1 MKRPAKKKKV
11 NKGVLA
17 AVGATVLGVAAGAA
31 AMFLSKK
38 ENRVAVKNT
47 VNKTVKKGKAEI
59 AKVKKSVVATEKK
72 VIKKVAKKK

>member
-1 MKRPAKKKKV
+1 MKRPAKRKV
-11 NKGVLA
+11 NKGVIA

-47 VNKTVKKGKAEI
+47 VNKTVKKGKAEV
-59 AKVKKSVVATEKK
+59 AKIKRTVISTKKK
-72 VIKKVAKKK
+72 VLKKI

>member
-1 MKRPAKKKKV
+1 MRRPAKKKV

-17 AVGATVLGVAAGAA
+17 AIGGVVLGVAAGAA

-47 VNKTVKKGKAEI
+47 VNKTVKK
-59 AKVKKSVVATEKK
+59 AKVSVAKAKKTIVASKK
-72 VIKKVAKKK
+72 KIIKK

>member
-1 MKRPAKKKKV
+1 MKRPARKKKV

-38 ENRVAVKNT
+38 ENRAAVKNT
-47 VNKTVKKGKAEI
+47 VNKTVKKGKVEA
-59 AKVKKSVVATEKK
+59 AKLKKSVVAAEKK
-72 VIKKVAKKK
+72 IVKRVTKK

>member
-47 VNKTVKKGKAEI
+47 VSKTVKKGKAEI
-59 AKVKKSVVATEKK
+59 AKVKKSVASVEKK
-72 VIKKVAKKK
+72 VMKKVAKRK